1 MTAAGWV
8 VAGIVAQSSNQ
19 LIRWDWIADNL
30 DNVWARTLEHLQ
42 LTVLSVGAGLAVSLL
57 LALIAMRLPRTYG
70 PISGATGVLYTIP
83 SLAAFAFLVPVFG
96 FTTTTAVVALASY
109 TLLILVRN
117 IVEGLR
123 GVPADVLES
132 ADGMGYTRARRLW
145 TVELPLATP
154 VILSGLRVATVTV
167 VGLVTVTALIGQ
179 GGLGFFIL
187 NGLRRSILFPTEVFV
202 GTVGAVVLA
211 ALLDLLIL
219 GLERL
224 LTPWAHRGATGA
236 G

>member
-1 MTAAGWV
+1 MSAVAAGSAVV
-8 VAGIVAQSSNQ
+8 VAQASNP
-19 LIRWDWIADNL
+19 LIRWDWIGDHL
-30 DNVWARTLEHLQ
+30 DDVWARTLEHLQ
-42 LTVLSVGAGLAVSLL
+42 LTFLSVGVGLAVSLV
-57 LALIAMRLPRTYG
+57 LALVALRLPRTYG
-70 PISGATGVLYTIP
+70 AIAGASGVLYTIP

-96 FTTTTAVVALASY
+96 FSTTTAVVALASY
-109 TLLILVRN
+109 TLLILVRT

-123 GVPADVLES
+123 GVPAEVLES

-179 GGLGFFIL
+179 GGLGYFIL

-202 GTVGAVVLA
+202 GTAGAIVLA
-211 ALLDLLIL
+211 ALLDLSIL

-224 LTPWAHRGATGA
+224 LTPWAHRRAPKA
-236 G
+236 A

>member
-1 MTAAGWV
+1 MIPGGAATALL
-8 VAGIVAQSSNQ
+8 AQSSTP
-19 LIRWDWIADNL
+19 LIRWDWIGDNL
-30 DNVWARTLEHLQ
+30 DDVWGRTLEHLQ
-42 LTVLSVGAGLAVSLL
+42 LTFLAVGVGLGVSLV
-57 LALIAMRLPRTYG
+57 LALIALRFPRAYG
-70 PISGATGVLYTIP
+70 SISGVSGVLYTIP

-96 FTTTTAVVALASY
+96 FTTTTAVIALASY
-109 TLLILVRN
+109 TLLILVRT

-123 GVPADVLES
+123 GIPAEVLES

-179 GGLGFFIL
+179 GGLGYFIL

-202 GTVGAVVLA
+202 GTVGAIVLA

-219 GLERL
+219 GVERV
-224 LTPWAHRGATGA
+224 LTPWAHRRAPKTA
-236 G
+236 